1 MRKINWDEYKAR
13 RAGFARVKA
22 EHGLDR
28 KPSSR
33 VRDMEERNLL
43 IQLDKARLEAW
54 KEEGKFEILG
64 ARKIRFRVNR

>member
-1 MRKINWDEYKAR
+1 MRKINWDEYKAK

-22 EHGLDR
+22 QLGLDR

-33 VRDMEERNLL
+33 VRDMDERNLL

-64 ARKIRFRVNR
+64 PRKIRFQVNQ